1 MLDRVH
7 APKMIKADEALLN
20 NFFSTVINKV
30 SLVLYRHASTFN
42 LQWSVSN
49 DRTPK
54 IVLLT
59 YASGCSWLLLCQV
72 AALSSSQCSPANLH
86 DSSQDIHLNGHQA
99 GSVQAH

>member
-7 APKMIKADEALLN
+7 ARIMIKAVEALLN
-20 NFFSTVINKV
+20 NVLSTVINKV
-30 SLVLYRHASTFN
+30 HSYCIDMQVHLICNGLSLY
-42 LQWSVSN
+42 
-49 DRTPK
+49 DRTLK

-59 YASGCSWLLLCQV
+59 YASGCSWLLLFEV

-99 GSVQAH
+99 RSEQAH